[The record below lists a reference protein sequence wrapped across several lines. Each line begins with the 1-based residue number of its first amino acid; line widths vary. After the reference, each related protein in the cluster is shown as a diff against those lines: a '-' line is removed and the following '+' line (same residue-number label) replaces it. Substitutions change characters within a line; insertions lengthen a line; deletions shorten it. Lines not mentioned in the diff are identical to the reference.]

1 MVKKK
6 PQPKQQQKR
15 LTLKGV
21 DILLS
26 DDSYLKIILSEK
38 GFTKI
43 SKDDLIKITTM
54 RNILPKSMQSKPKTS
69 LTKKTLILII
79 TKYLKSIK

>member
-6 PQPKQQQKR
+6 PQPSQHQKP

-26 DDSYLKIILSEK
+26 DDHYLKIILSEK